1 MGGDDGSQVSTTTP
15 PSSPSDTNIA
25 DCDVAT
31 RRRMTSSLLFPTLRR
46 DPRHE
51 SHPASANN
59 DPPPPNDVQKPQT
72 TPTAHDD
79 THHPRKSPTN
89 HDSAPTLAERKFQ
102 RKSQQGS
109 SSNGL
114 HVRKAHLFKWDLNMP
129 ATSAQPSQSS
139 TTVAY
144 GIPTPQTPLS
154 LPDMDV
160 TMETEAH
167 MDRGGYAAW
176 DNLFRHNYTPR
187 HISLYLYVVRT
198 PPGPAP

>member
-1 MGGDDGSQVSTTTP
+1 MRRHTASAPDGWEATTVP
-15 PSSPSDTNIA
+15 
-25 DCDVAT
+25 

-176 DNLFRHNYTPR
+176 DNLFRCNYTPR
-187 HISLYLYVVRT
+187 HISLFLYVVRT
-198 PPGPAP
+198 PAGPADRKSVV